1 MKKITI
7 LLIFLSFSLFAREK
21 GQTEITT
28 DEGIEV
34 FQKEKYYLLKK
45 NVIIESDEFI
55 LSADLVK
62 AFFEEDLYDIIK
74 IESEGNVKFSSSK
87 NFRAVGEKLNFS
99 IKDNLINIY
108 GNNSL
113 IEMNNLTMKSD
124 KYIMIDDINSKFKL
138 EGSISELI
146 TDNLNIIGSDIN
158 GSYKQVNGENEIV
171 TLIVKSDKL
180 TEITTDKLQ
189 MFSAEAIFS
198 KEKNIIELFNNVKVI
213 RNNEIIIG
221 DYAKI
226 NTLDESY
233 KVSSKESKKVK
244 VLIDSTNE

>member
-1 MKKITI
+1 MKKISI

-28 DEGIEV
+28 EEGIEV

-45 NVIIESDEFI
+45 GVIIESDEFT

-62 AFFEEDLYDIIK
+62 AFFEKDLYDITK
-74 IESEGNVKFSSSK
+74 IESEGGVKFSSSK
-87 NFRAVGEKLNFS
+87 NFNALGEKLIFS

-113 IEMNNLTMKSD
+113 LEMDNLTMKSD

-138 EGSISELI
+138 EGSVSEL
-146 TDNLNIIGSDIN
+146 TSDNLIIIGSKIN
-158 GSYKQVNGENEIV
+158 GSYKEINGENEIV
-171 TLIVKSDKL
+171 NLEVKSDTL
-180 TEITTDKLQ
+180 TEITTDKLK
-189 MFSAEAIFS
+189 MYSSEAIFS
-198 KEKNIIELFNNVKVI
+198 KEKNIIELFNNVKVV
-213 RNNEIIIG
+213 RNNEVIIG

-226 NTLDESY
+226 NTLNESY
-233 KVSSKESKKVK
+233 KVSSNESKKVK

>member
-45 NVIIESDEFI
+45 NVIIESDDFI

-74 IESEGNVKFSSSK
+74 IESEGKVKFSSSK

-146 TDNLNIIGSDIN
+146 TDNLKIIGSDIK
-158 GSYKQVNGENEIV
+158 GSYKQVNGENEII
-171 TLIVKSDKL
+171 TLNVKSDKL
-180 TEITTDKLQ
+180 TEITTDKLK

>member
-1 MKKITI
+1 MENK
-7 LLIFLSFSLFAREK
+7 
-21 GQTEITT
+21 
-28 DEGIEV
+28 
-34 FQKEKYYLLKK
+34 
-45 NVIIESDEFI
+45 
-55 LSADLVK
+55 LV
-62 AFFEEDLYDIIK
+62 L
-74 IESEGNVKFSSSK
+74 
-87 NFRAVGEKLNFS
+87 R
-99 IKDNLINIY
+99 INIY

-198 KEKNIIELFNNVKVI
+198 KE
-213 RNNEIIIG
+213 
-221 DYAKI
+221 
-226 NTLDESY
+226 
-233 KVSSKESKKVK
+233 
-244 VLIDSTNE
+244 

>member
-1 MKKITI
+1 MKKISI

-28 DEGIEV
+28 EEGIEV

-45 NVIIESDEFI
+45 GVIIDSDEFT

-62 AFFEEDLYDIIK
+62 AFFEKDLYDIIK
-74 IESEGNVKFSSSK
+74 IESEGSVKFSSSK
-87 NFRAVGEKLNFS
+87 NFNALGEKLIFS

-113 IEMNNLTMKSD
+113 LEMENLTMKSD

-138 EGSISELI
+138 EGSVSEL
-146 TDNLNIIGSDIN
+146 TSDNLIIIGSKIN
-158 GSYKQVNGENEIV
+158 GSYKEINGENEIV
-171 TLIVKSDKL
+171 NLEVKSDTL
-180 TEITTDKLQ
+180 TEITTDKLK
-189 MFSAEAIFS
+189 MYSSEAIFS
-198 KEKNIIELFNNVKVI
+198 KEKNIIELFNNVKVV
-213 RNNEIIIG
+213 RNNEVIIG

-226 NTLDESY
+226 NTLNESY
-233 KVSSKESKKVK
+233 KVSSNESKKVK

>member
-55 LSADLVK
+55 LSSDLVK

-74 IESEGNVKFSSSK
+74 IESEGSVKFSSSK
-87 NFRAVGEKLNFS
+87 NFNALGEKLIFS

-146 TDNLNIIGSDIN
+146 TDNLKIIGSDIK
-158 GSYKQVNGENEIV
+158 GSYKQVNGENEII
-171 TLIVKSDKL
+171 TLNVKSDKL
-180 TEITTDKLQ
+180 TEITTDKLK
-189 MFSAEAIFS
+189 MFSDEAIFS

>member
-55 LSADLVK
+55 LSSDLVK

-87 NFRAVGEKLNFS
+87 NFRAFGEKLNFS

-146 TDNLNIIGSDIN
+146 TDNLKIIGSDIK
-158 GSYKQVNGENEIV
+158 GSYKQVNGENEII
-171 TLIVKSDKL
+171 TLNVKSDKL
-180 TEITTDKLQ
+180 TEITTDKLK

>member
-45 NVIIESDEFI
+45 NVIIESDDFI

-244 VLIDSTNE
+244 VLIDNKNE